1 MGRIGGVGGERMRIR
16 RRRWWR
22 GAPHPSRSL
31 GHPRSSGLLNPKCH
45 ALFWTAATFDFLPLL
60 DFVASL
66 TLN

>member
-1 MGRIGGVGGERMRIR
+1 MGRIGGVGEERMRIR

-22 GAPHPSRSL
+22 GAPL

-45 ALFWTAATFDFLPLL
+45 ALFWTAAIFDFMPLL